1 MSTIFATRR
10 GFLYQDIYA
19 VLQFLKYFQSKQ
31 ITEFYV
37 DYEFNP
43 ANQGSIDIKVI
54 LVDGT
59 TKIIEVK
66 SGENFKQD
74 KRKKETSEVREA
86 FIELVECAGLGNDI
100 LKSFV
105 LSPEFKGKPK
115 IFEYWQNLVTLKT
128 FPTFQSADAKRIAKW
143 FYLKLSIPQFTT
155 HESTF
160 DFIKNL
166 EIECSDNDVHDNEND
181 HSSPIED
188 SVIQK
193 IRDLSEDFGVDG
205 TDQELPCKMLFTQMI
220 YTCQKYAGTNVN
232 LYDKLTDLILR
243 FFSQRRMINRPASR
257 DFPTVYEDIKRF
269 YSTWRTQVGAAIMPI
284 TPDAPAPVAEVT
296 EGGTIHE

>member
-10 GFLYQDIYA
+10 GFLYQDVYA
-19 VLQFLKYFQSKQ
+19 VLQFLKHFQSKQ

-37 DYEFNP
+37 DFVFDE
-43 ANQGSIDIKVI
+43 ANQGSIDIKIV

-59 TKIIEVK
+59 TKIVEVK

-74 KRKKETSEVREA
+74 KRKKDTSEVREA
-86 FIELVECAGLGNDI
+86 FIELAECSRLDNEI

-128 FPTFQSADAKRIAKW
+128 FPTFQSADAKRISKW
-143 FYLKLSIPQFTT
+143 FYLKLSISQFST
-155 HESTF
+155 HESAF

-181 HSSPIED
+181 HSSPLED

-205 TDQELPCKMLFTQMI
+205 TDQELPCKMLFAQMV
-220 YTCQKYAGTNVN
+220 YTCQKHAGTNKN
-232 LYDKLTDLILR
+232 LYETLTDLILR

-257 DFPTVYEDIKRF
+257 DFPTVYEDVKRF
-269 YSTWRTQVGAAIMPI
+269 YSTWRTQTSATIMPAV
-284 TPDAPAPVAEVT
+284 TDASVAEVT
-296 EGGTIHE
+296 EGGTINE

>member
-1 MSTIFATRR
+1 MF
-10 GFLYQDIYA
+10 A
-19 VLQFLKYFQSKQ
+19 VLQFLKHFQSKQ

-37 DYEFNP
+37 DYVFDE
-43 ANQGSIDIKVI
+43 ANQGSIDIKIV
-54 LVDGT
+54 LANGT

-105 LSPEFKGKPK
+105 LSPGFKGKPK

-128 FPTFQSADAKRIAKW
+128 YPTFLSADAKRISKW
-143 FYLKLSIPQFTT
+143 FYLKLSIEKFTT
-155 HESTF
+155 HESVF

-181 HSSPIED
+181 HNSPIED

-193 IRDLSEDFGVDG
+193 VRDLSVDFDANG
-205 TDQELPCKMLFTQMI
+205 TELELPCEMLFNQMV
-220 YTCQKYAGTNVN
+220 YVCQKYAGTNKN
-232 LYDKLTDLILR
+232 LCELLTDLLLR
-243 FFSQRRMINRPASR
+243 FFSQRRMINRSASG
-257 DFPTVYEDIKRF
+257 DFNTAYEDVKRF
-269 YSTWRTQVGAAIMPI
+269 YSTWRTQAVAAIAPT
-284 TPDAPAPVAEVT
+284 TPEPTVAELT
-296 EGGTIHE
+296 EGGTINE